1 MNVMSVVKFKVQE
14 GYEDAFIQALKSHDH
29 SNKLW
34 HRTVSLGNNEFLTI
48 NEYANSDNESSI
60 DLITKDEEPGVKFLD
75 SVEHMLE
82 FFEEGRTQPSSGLVV
97 FFHKSMNKI

>member
-75 SVEHMLE
+75 QVENMLE
-82 FFEEGRTQPSSGLVV
+82 LFEDGRTQPSSGLVV
-97 FFHKSMNKI
+97 VSINQ